1 MDPDE
6 AMFVAAGVAG
16 YAIGIE
22 LLIVLAEREIIDDD
36 EFQAVLDRA
45 LANVE
50 NLSINGEHPLARLA
64 RFLIWSNMEGN

>member
-6 AMFVAAGVAG
+6 ALFIATGVAG
-16 YAIGIE
+16 YALAIE
-22 LLIVLAEREIIDDD
+22 LLVVLVEREIIDDV

-50 NLSINGEHPLARLA
+50 RLAINGEHPLSRLA
-64 RFLIWSNMEGN
+64 RFLIWSHMEGN

>member
-6 AMFVAAGVAG
+6 AMFIAAGVAG
-16 YAIGIE
+16 YALSIE
-22 LLIVLAEREIIDDD
+22 LLTVLAEREIIDAED
-36 EFQAVLDRA
+36 FKSVLDRA

-50 NLSINGEHPLARLA
+50 SLSINGEHPLSRLA